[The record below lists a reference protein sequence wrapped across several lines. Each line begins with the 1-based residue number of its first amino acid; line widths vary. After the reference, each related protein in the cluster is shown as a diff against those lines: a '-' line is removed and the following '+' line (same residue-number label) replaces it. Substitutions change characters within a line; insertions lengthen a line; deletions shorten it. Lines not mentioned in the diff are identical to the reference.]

1 MYFIISC
8 SNIFWHIARDLLKI
22 EQIRFS
28 NMTHHSSLSF
38 LHSYFYEE
46 KMFMLFFKKIFLQT
60 KKLSYKKHK
69 FTQLCCEMFNSITS
83 ISFQNSTSLHS
94 CSSFPLFSFPS
105 FQTIFL
111 FIFGIHKKALELLDL
126 SYLLLW
132 DFIRG

>member
-1 MYFIISC
+1 MLIFIRKDVYFIISC

-38 LHSYFYEE
+38 LHSFI
-46 KMFMLFFKKIFLQT
+46 FMKKKCLCSLIP
-60 KKLSYKKHK
+60 KKHK

>member
-1 MYFIISC
+1 MLIFIRKDVYFIISC

-38 LHSYFYEE
+38 LHSFIFYEE
-46 KMFMLFFKKIFLQT
+46 KNVYV
-60 KKLSYKKHK
+60 LSYQKKHK